1 MYNSF
6 TVITVPSSSISNNDL
21 SSYPFLEQDDV
32 IIHDYLNNNNLKTN
46 VIINIKMHRRQN
58 NSSKLSRLM

>member
-1 MYNSF
+1 MYNSP
-6 TVITVPSSSISNNDL
+6 TVIAVPSSYISNNNL
-21 SSYPFLEQDDV
+21 SSYHILEQDDV
-32 IIHDYLNNNNLKTN
+32 IIHDYLNNNNLKAN